1 MSKSLKGTRTEQNLL
16 KAFAGESQAR
26 NRYTFF
32 ASQARK
38 EGLVQI
44 ADIFAET
51 AEQEKEHAKRF
62 FSFLEGG
69 DLEISAAF
77 PAGKVGTSLENLA
90 AAAAGEEH
98 EWQSLYP
105 EFARIAREEGFVA
118 VAAAFDAI
126 SVAEKQHGKRYR
138 TLADNLQAG
147 KVFKRNGKVVWRCRN
162 CGYLHEGEDAPK
174 TCPACLHP
182 VLTGVLLFAGRPLQG
197 PISLGYRVAVSLP
210 MTDPCNSKKILI
222 NNQKEP

>member
-44 ADIFAET
+44 AEIFAET

-69 DLEISAAF
+69 DVGLRPLVPARELGHHAEQGHRGHELLDLGLGLDGSVWVDRIRPEPRLVHYSADGRLLREY
-77 PAGKVGTSLENLA
+77 PLA
-90 AAAAGEEH
+90 EEVLAGEG
-98 EWQSLYP
+98 
-105 EFARIAREEGFVA
+105 EGLC
-118 VAAAFDAI
+118 
-126 SVAEKQHGKRYR
+126 G
-138 TLADNLQAG
+138 
-147 KVFKRNGKVVWRCRN
+147 CR
-162 CGYLHEGEDAPK
+162 
-174 TCPACLHP
+174 
-182 VLTGVLLFAGRPLQG
+182 VRP
-197 PISLGYRVAVSLP
+197 
-210 MTDPCNSKKILI
+210 PC
-222 NNQKEP
+222 